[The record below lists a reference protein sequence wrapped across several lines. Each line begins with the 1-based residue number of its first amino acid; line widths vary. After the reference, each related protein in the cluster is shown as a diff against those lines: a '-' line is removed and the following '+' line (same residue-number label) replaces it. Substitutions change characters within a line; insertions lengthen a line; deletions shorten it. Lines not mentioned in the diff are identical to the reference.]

1 MADQEGRRETIQE
14 SPIIKSKPYSPTQDG
29 ELHLKRKAPPPI
41 GGIARDDGVEE
52 PRHIGRAHTLIFD
65 YLCRGTY

>member
-14 SPIIKSKPYSPTQDG
+14 SPIIKAQTIFPTQDG

-41 GGIARDDGVEE
+41 GGIAADANANTATKAE
-52 PRHIGRAHTLIFD
+52 AKAK
-65 YLCRGTY
+65 